1 MKSTD
6 IVVVGGGVVGLACA
20 RSLQR
25 TGRRVT
31 LVDEGEI
38 GRGCSFG
45 NAGLIAVD
53 HILPLARPDVLSG
66 AFRMLADP
74 LGPLHVNW
82 ASLPS
87 LMPWIARLAMAA
99 LPSPVHHGTH
109 VLAALLRDAVPAWK
123 RLTGSDGHAESFK
136 SGGYLTLFE
145 SPRSARAA
153 ANENELLKDHG
164 IRFHVLSPADIR
176 ERVPALTMEMCAGR
190 YLPDATYT
198 AEPFDVV
205 RNLGRQFAADGGEVI
220 EQRRVTEFAIESNT
234 VTGIRLH
241 DEEIPANQIVLA
253 AGVGSRRLAQQLA
266 VKAPLVRER
275 GYHVM
280 VPDEIRLDTP
290 LLFADRGFVATPMA
304 AGLRLAGTVEL
315 GASAPNWQRADVL
328 RRQAALLF
336 SRPHLTGTSHWC
348 GDRPTLPD
356 YLPMIGPAP
365 HHRNVVLAF
374 GHQHLGLS
382 LAAITA
388 ELVTDLVQGRA
399 PRLDITALSTSRFGN
414 WSALG
419 ARNHLLRKNGGD
431 EPAEPRC

>member
-1 MKSTD
+1 MKSAD
-6 IVVVGGGVVGLACA
+6 IAVIGGGVVGLACA
-20 RSLQR
+20 RALQR

-31 LVDEGEI
+31 LIEEHEI

-53 HILPLARPDVLSG
+53 HILPLARPDVLGG

-87 LMPWIARLAMAA
+87 LMPWFVRFAMAA
-99 LPSPVHHGTH
+99 LPSAVDRGTKM
-109 VLAALLRDAVPAWK
+109 LATLLRDAVPAWK
-123 RLTGSDGHAESFK
+123 RLMGSGGHAELFEPR
-136 SGGYLTLFE
+136 GYLTLFE

-153 ANENELLKDHG
+153 ANENKLLKDHG
-164 IRFHVLSPADIR
+164 IRFHALSPADIR
-176 ERVPALTMEMCAGR
+176 ERVPALTTKMCAGR

-205 RNLGRQFAADGGEVI
+205 RNLGRQFAVDGGEVI
-220 EQRRVTEFAIESNT
+220 ERQRVAGFTIENDT
-234 VTGIRLH
+234 VRGVRLR
-241 DEEIPANQIVLA
+241 DGEILANQVVLA
-253 AGVGSRRLAQQLA
+253 AGVGSKWLAKQLA
-266 VKAPLVRER
+266 IEVPLLRER

-280 VPDEIRLDTP
+280 VIDDIHLDTP
-290 LLFADRGFVATPMA
+290 LLFADRGFVATPME

-315 GASAPNWQRADVL
+315 GAAGPNWQRADVL
-328 RRQAALLF
+328 RRQAAVLF
-336 SRPHLTGTSHWC
+336 NRPHLTETSHWH

-356 YLPMIGPAP
+356 YLPVIGPAP
-365 HHRNVVLAF
+365 NHRNVVLAF

-388 ELVTDLVQGRA
+388 ELATDIIQGRT
-399 PRLDITALSTSRFGN
+399 PRFDITALSARRFG
-414 WSALG
+414 
-419 ARNHLLRKNGGD
+419 D
-431 EPAEPRC
+431 